1 MKTIFARTA
10 AIALGLGL
18 IGGGAAFAADTA
30 TQGGTGHKGDWQ
42 QEHLDKMFNNFDANH
57 DGKVSQDEFLDR
69 MKEKFKKLDTNGD
82 GYVTKDEA
90 EKFAQDMHERRSN
103 MHRMHHGAAGGTSSG
118 AQSNEG
124 ATGGSSGGTSG
135 GGSTGGSSTGGSST
149 GGSGGAAQ

>member
-30 TQGGTGHKGDWQ
+30 TQGGTGHKGNWQ
-42 QEHLDKMFNNFDANH
+42 QEHIDKMFNNFDANH

-69 MKEKFKKLDTNGD
+69 MKEKFKKLDADGD
-82 GYVTKDEA
+82 GYVSKAEA

-103 MHRMHHGAAGGTSSG
+103 MHRMHHGATGGASSG
-118 AQSNEG
+118 GNSGTQSNEG
-124 ATGGSSGGTSG
+124 ATGGTSG

>member
-30 TQGGTGHKGDWQ
+30 TQGGTGHKGMGG
-42 QEHLDKMFNNFDANH
+42 QEHIDKMFNNFDANH

-69 MKEKFKKLDTNGD
+69 MKEKFKKLDADGD
-82 GYVTKDEA
+82 GYVSKAEA
-90 EKFAQDMHERRSN
+90 EKFAQDMHERRGK
-103 MHRMHHGAAGGTSSG
+103 MHRSNGAAGGSS
-118 AQSNEG
+118 SG

-149 GGSGGAAQ
+149 GGSSTGGSGGAAQ

>member
-30 TQGGTGHKGDWQ
+30 TQGGTGHKGNWQ

-103 MHRMHHGAAGGTSSG
+103 MHRMHHGAAGGTSGGGS
-118 AQSNEG
+118 
-124 ATGGSSGGTSG
+124 TGGS
-135 GGSTGGSSTGGSST
+135 STGGSSTGGSST